1 MPMRRLPID
10 LTTLL
15 LAAAAV
21 VCLVYVVLGVEPDY
35 PWARSVLNLV
45 GPDLYPIVSRGI
57 FGFGFVMTA
66 GFAWL
71 CATGR
76 LRLDRW
82 TRYKRQ
88 QAKLIDNT
96 IRRDP

>member
-15 LAAAAV
+15 LAAAAA
-21 VCLVYVVLGVEPDY
+21 VCLAFIVFGVEPDS
-35 PWARSVLNLV
+35 PRTRSLLALV
-45 GPDLYPIVSRGI
+45 GPDLYPFVSRGI
-57 FGFGFVMTA
+57 VGFGFVMTA

-71 CATGR
+71 SATGR

-88 QAKLIDNT
+88 QAKLIDNAT
-96 IRRDP
+96 RLDP